1 MEKYIKHFK
10 KNSKLRIFLF
20 TVAFLLFLDN
30 FALAYNLFNPQ
41 KVILGMNFNGRPV
54 GGMAFPQ
61 LIRVVRQ
68 ESSKALVLSYQNHK
82 FSIRPSDIG
91 AAANPNNTA
100 ISILA
105 AGRTG
110 TLSQKFIVQQKALL
124 GLENKTFKHSYSP
137 NLLAY
142 KVLEIQDE
150 VNQSPAPQLPDFS
163 NNITKDAAP
172 KEGITIDV
180 KKLAAVIITSINN
193 GRDSPIEIPFRRIQ
207 AESYTP
213 SQIEKIRQEAIGRTN
228 APIIIKSGFQALTLS
243 SKELRL
249 MLIVVKRPD
258 PNNPKQSIPM
268 LRLDDKKLNRI
279 LGDFAV
285 RVEAETRAEFDDH
298 DARVAIYSQ
307 FYSGQHKVIAIPT
320 GRSLNRKVL
329 GAQTQPGPKI
339 AYLTFDDGPNAIYH
353 PLVLDILKKYN
364 VKATFFLV
372 GQNVLRSTEVA
383 RRTAS
388 ENHVIGNHS
397 LTHPFLPNLQTT
409 NILSEI
415 QTTNTILKPFN
426 SNNDIVLFR
435 PPYGGINS
443 FVTQD
448 AASLGMKLYL
458 WDVDPRD
465 WSEPETNELV
475 HRVVDN
481 TVNGSNI
488 LMHSNHLATVKAL
501 PQIIEQ
507 LKAQGY
513 TFQAL
518 K

>member
-1 MEKYIKHFK
+1 MF
-10 KNSKLRIFLF
+10 
-20 TVAFLLFLDN
+20 AAALLLLLDN
-30 FALAYNLFNPQ
+30 FALAYNALNPQ
-41 KVILGMNFNGRPV
+41 KAVLGMNFNGKLV
-54 GGMAFPQ
+54 GGMALPQ
-61 LIRVVRQ
+61 LIRFLRQ
-68 ESSKALVLSYQNHK
+68 ENGRSLVLSYQNHK
-82 FSIRPSDIG
+82 FNIRPSDIG
-91 AAANPNNTA
+91 IRINPNNTA
-100 ISILA
+100 SSILEI
-105 AGRTG
+105 GRTG
-110 TLSQKFIVQQKALL
+110 TFFQKFIAQQTALL
-124 GLENKTFKHSYSP
+124 GLQNKTFKRSYSP

-150 VNQSPAPQLPDFS
+150 VNQSPVPQLPDFT
-163 NNITKDAAP
+163 NNIIKDADS
-172 KEGITIDV
+172 KEGVTVDT
-180 KKLAAVIITSINN
+180 KKLAAIIVGSIGN
-193 GRDSPIEIPFRRIQ
+193 GRDNPVEIPVSSVH

-213 SQIEKIRQEAIGRTN
+213 SQIEKIRQEAIRRTN
-228 APIIIKSGFQALTLS
+228 TPITIKSGSQTLTLS
-243 SKELRL
+243 SGELRS

-285 RVEAETRAEFDDH
+285 RVESETRAEFDDH

-307 FYSGQHKVIAIPT
+307 FYSDQHKVIAIPT

-339 AYLTFDDGPNAIYH
+339 AYLTFDDGPNSIYH
-353 PLVLDILKKYN
+353 PLVLDMLKKYN

-372 GQNVLRSTEVA
+372 GQNVLRNTEVA

-388 ENHVIGNHS
+388 GDHVIGNHS
-397 LTHPFLPNLQTT
+397 LTHPFLPNLYAT
-409 NILSEI
+409 NILNEI

-426 SNNDIVLFR
+426 NSNNVTLFR

-443 FVTQD
+443 FVIQD
-448 AASLGMKLYL
+448 AANLGMKLYL

-465 WSEPETNELV
+465 WSEPKTNELV
-475 HRVVDN
+475 RRVVDN

-488 LMHSNHLATVKAL
+488 LFHSNHLATVKAL

-513 TFQAL
+513 TFETL